1 MPEGR
6 TAKATATRQRILDVA
21 LAQFAEKGFAAA
33 TMRDIAAEAGCSLGL
48 AYRYFA
54 TKDAMVLAL
63 YDSLV
68 EEFAEEAA
76 KLTPGTLAQ
85 RWAQAMRGDFA
96 RLQRH
101 RKALTG
107 LTSAGLAQGS
117 ETQVLGEAAADLR
130 RRMLAIFS
138 RIVTESK
145 DAPKGSVGESLVTL
159 LYALHLQL
167 VLFWLQ
173 DPTEDQASTRQLID
187 LGADALGALRLAIRI
202 PGIANPLV
210 KVANVL
216 APILYGKTA

>member
-1 MPEGR
+1 MAEGR
-6 TAKATATRQRILDVA
+6 TAKAEATRHRILDVA
-21 LAQFAEKGFAAA
+21 LAQFSEKGFAAT
-33 TMRDIAAEAGCSLGL
+33 TMRDIAAEAECSLGL
-48 AYRYFA
+48 AYRYYA

-68 EEFAEEAA
+68 DEFADEAA
-76 KLTPGTLAQ
+76 KLTSGSLAQ

-101 RKALTG
+101 RKALMG

-117 ETQVLGEAAADLR
+117 ETQVLGDAAADLR
-130 RRMLAIFS
+130 RRMLAIFAKV
-138 RIVTESK
+138 VTESK
-145 DAPKGSVGESLVTL
+145 DAPKGQVGESLVTL

-173 DPTEDQASTRQLID
+173 DPTEDQAATKELIE
-187 LGADALGALRLAIRI
+187 LGEDALGALRLAIRI
-202 PGIANPLV
+202 PGVANPLV

-216 APILYGKTA
+216 APILYGRK